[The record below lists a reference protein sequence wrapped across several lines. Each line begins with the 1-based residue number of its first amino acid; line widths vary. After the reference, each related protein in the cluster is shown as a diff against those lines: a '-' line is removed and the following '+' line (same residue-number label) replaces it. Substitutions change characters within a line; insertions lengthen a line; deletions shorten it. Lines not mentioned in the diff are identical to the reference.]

1 MDGKHKYDWYS
12 LFSQTWYSKI
22 EHQQQQL
29 KRIVSLPGT
38 LSGYVSIAIAHAN
51 NTSCHRITVGKKI
64 RLTIAPTTI
73 QAIPD
78 EQVKMRFNSIP
89 RPSRRS
95 SALSTASAS
104 STSSDLSTEVLAS
117 TLPLAPREDDF
128 NMSEK
133 DRAASLLARCRRAAT
148 EPWKSAKPLMAR

>member
-1 MDGKHKYDWYS
+1 MFPVSGTS
-12 LFSQTWYSKI
+12 CSKI
-22 EHQQQQL
+22 GISNRNQKEQSLSWNHI
-29 KRIVSLPGT
+29 RIPLT
-38 LSGYVSIAIAHAN
+38 N
-51 NTSCHRITVGKKI
+51 NHPTNISSCHHSQKEA
-64 RLTIAPTTI
+64 LPHHQHTICNPNV
-73 QAIPD
+73 PD
-78 EQVKMRFNSIP
+78 EHIKMRFNSIP

-104 STSSDLSTEVLAS
+104 STSSDLSIEVLES